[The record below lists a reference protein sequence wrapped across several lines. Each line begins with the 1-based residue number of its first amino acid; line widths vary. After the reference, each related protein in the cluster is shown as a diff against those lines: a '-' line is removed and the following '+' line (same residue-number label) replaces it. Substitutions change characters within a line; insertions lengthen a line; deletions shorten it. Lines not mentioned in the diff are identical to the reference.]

1 MHRLPDFLVGVLA
14 GFIHARGEVTDI
26 AVTGVADGAH
36 FVEALI
42 HEVAEGVDV
51 FRRLGGLRQEAVTV
65 ELGGH
70 GHAGEGQGRRGE
82 VDPAREVF
90 ADGTGSD
97 LARPAHDERYAS
109 AGVLDGALVAGH
121 AAAVVSGQDHD
132 GVLFEV
138 VRLDPVEHPP
148 EGIVDGRDQL
158 MVVRDLT
165 ADGRGVG
172 VEGREF
178 DLGRIAAIG
187 RLERGGVLGVFL
199 VGAAYLALVAYRV
212 VDVGEERLLRL
223 VGQLAER
230 LLRVVDP
237 KLLVVG

>member
-1 MHRLPDFLVGVLA
+1 
-14 GFIHARGEVTDI
+14 
-26 AVTGVADGAH
+26 
-36 FVEALI
+36 
-42 HEVAEGVDV
+42 
-51 FRRLGGLRQEAVTV
+51 
-65 ELGGH
+65 
-70 GHAGEGQGRRGE
+70 
-82 VDPAREVF
+82 
-90 ADGTGSD
+90 
-97 LARPAHDERYAS
+97 
-109 AGVLDGALVAGH
+109 
-121 AAAVVSGQDHD
+121 
-132 GVLFEV
+132 
-138 VRLDPVEHPP
+138 
-148 EGIVDGRDQL
+148 

-223 VGQLAER
+223 FGQLAER